1 MAVRLVVTLPAAPGR
16 GNEFAKAFQTRCE
29 ESRKEPG
36 CQQFE
41 VFQSVGNPDRFALLE
56 LWDDQAALDVH
67 AKLNTTK
74 PPVKPELRQG
84 SEREDYTYNR
94 TR

>member
-1 MAVRLVVTLPAAPGR
+1 MAVRLVVTITAAPGR
-16 GNEFAKAFQTRCE
+16 GHEFAQAFKVRCE
-29 ESRKEPG
+29 ESRREPG

-74 PPVKPELRQG
+74 PPVRPELRQG